1 VRLSRFRFAALP
13 AALVVSACSESAPTR
28 TAAPADPTTDA
39 WYAQTVAELSGMNHN
54 ATELIG
60 KGKPDAAADLIVKGE
75 ELSKRLMSVRDPT
88 FAATAAASDVDELY
102 GKMLLSN
109 HNYGWARLLFQKN
122 VSRWKYRKPA
132 TPDTE
137 ARLKQAQQEIEECDR
152 RMAGG
157 RPNP

>member
-1 VRLSRFRFAALP
+1 
-13 AALVVSACSESAPTR
+13 
-28 TAAPADPTTDA
+28 
-39 WYAQTVAELSGMNHN
+39 MNHN